1 MMKLKLSHLLLMAA
15 IPAATSAYAED
26 QQLSPWYVGIGAGQ
40 NNFGPN
46 CENSKMATCGSDD
59 PFAWEFFSGYSFNE
73 YLAVEIG
80 YRQLGH
86 ADWVDYGN
94 NHNDISVKGGTIG
107 VVGTYP
113 LQNNWSLNAEAGG
126 YIYSMGNRINHG
138 DAEYYHNDVAPYFG
152 AGVAYDLTPN
162 FRLSAKYRRYEQL
175 EESRFANLMMDSNY
189 WGLTLS
195 YRFGEAPKAAPAK
208 AEPAPVPVAAAPI
221 DSDNDGVIDVKDQC
235 PNTPT
240 NHQVDENGCTIYVDK
255 LQDLKIDAQFDNNS
269 SIVKKDSYGEI
280 EKAANF
286 LNKYPQADI
295 EIAGHASLPGK
306 ASYNQW
312 LSQKR
317 ADAVA
322 KVLVDQYGIDANRIS
337 SKGYGESQ
345 PLLQGQSAKANAA
358 NRRIEAKMSFKEKQ
372 PLLK

>member
-1 MMKLKLSHLLLMAA
+1 MMKLKLSYLLLIAA
-15 IPAATSAYAED
+15 LPAAAYAED

-40 NNFGPN
+40 NNYGPN
-46 CENSKMATCGSDD
+46 CEDSKMMTCGSDD
-59 PFAWEFFSGYSFNE
+59 PFAWEFFSGYSFNQ
-73 YLAVEIG
+73 YVAVEIG

-86 ADWVDYGN
+86 ADWVDYAN

-107 VVGTYP
+107 VVGTWP
-113 LQNNWSLNAEAGG
+113 LRNNWSLNAEAGG
-126 YIYSMGNRINHG
+126 YIFTNHNRVNHG
-138 DAEYYHNDVAPYFG
+138 DADYYHQSVAPYY
-152 AGVAYDLTPN
+152 GVGVGYDINEN
-162 FRLSAKYRRYEQL
+162 FRLSAKYRRYEDID
-175 EESRFANLMMDSNY
+175 ETRFADLDMDSNY

-195 YRFGEAPKAAPAK
+195 YRFGEAPKAAPVVE
-208 AEPAPVPVAAAPI
+208 EPAPVVMAPV
-221 DSDNDGVIDVKDQC
+221 DSDKDGINDDVDQC
-235 PNTPT
+235 PNTPAT
-240 NHQVDENGCTIYVDK
+240 HKVDAKGCSIYVDK
-255 LQDLKIDAQFDNNS
+255 LEDLTIAAQFDNNS

-286 LNKYPQADI
+286 LNKYPKADI

-306 ASYNQW
+306 ESYNLW

-322 KVLVDQYGIDANRIS
+322 KVLVDQYGISANRIT

-345 PLLQGQSAKANAA
+345 PIMQGTSAEANAA